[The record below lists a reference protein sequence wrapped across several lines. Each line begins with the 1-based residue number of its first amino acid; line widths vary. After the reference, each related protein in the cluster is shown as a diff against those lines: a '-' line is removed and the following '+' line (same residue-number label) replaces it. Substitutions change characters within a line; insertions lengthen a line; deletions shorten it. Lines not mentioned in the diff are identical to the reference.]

1 MEVDVAP
8 FFTHGVSLP
17 NPRLLASA
25 NLIAL
30 LDDPDIYDESVV
42 WPEHSH
48 VRRAHGIE
56 LRRGCDGL
64 VRPRPIE
71 EVFVEGQ
78 THDDVAVRLGLD
90 ARQRWVDHLRVRSIV
105 ARGDRAKE
113 ASRRCDDFVFG
124 SRHGNS
130 APSSSTPRR
139 VERPKAPGPS
149 VRHAEWCCPVVP
161 NVTPAPYTSDDTPR
175 VAATFVHS
183 PPAVPHGLTFRA
195 APSDRLGRV

>member
-1 MEVDVAP
+1 MDVAP

-30 LDDPDIYDESVV
+30 LDDPDIHDESVV

-64 VRPRPIE
+64 VRPCQIE

-90 ARQRWVDHLRVRSIV
+90 ARQRWIDHSRVRSIV
-105 ARGDRAKE
+105 ARGDRTKE
-113 ASRRCDDFVFG
+113 ASSRRDDLVFW
-124 SRHGNS
+124 SRHGKWRK
-130 APSSSTPRR
+130 STAGSRRR
-139 VERPKAPGPS
+139 VL
-149 VRHAEWCCPVVP
+149 RHANGGDERFH
-161 NVTPAPYTSDDTPR
+161 TSHRAMESDKESARILPR
-175 VAATFVHS
+175 DAVTFVS
-183 PPAVPHGLTFRA
+183 N
-195 APSDRLGRV
+195 SDSQQKLRKSLRYH

>member
-30 LDDPDIYDESVV
+30 LDDPDIHDESVV

-64 VRPRPIE
+64 VRPCQIE

-90 ARQRWVDHLRVRSIV
+90 ARQRWIDHLRVRSIV
-105 ARGDRAKE
+105 ARGDRTKE
-113 ASRRCDDFVFG
+113 ASSRRDDLVFWR
-124 SRHGNS
+124 RHGKRTGTEIFTPLI
-130 APSSSTPRR
+130 APWR
-139 VERPKAPGPS
+139 VIKRAPGS
-149 VRHAEWCCPVVP
+149 MR
-161 NVTPAPYTSDDTPR
+161 
-175 VAATFVHS
+175 
-183 PPAVPHGLTFRA
+183 
-195 APSDRLGRV
+195 

>member
-64 VRPRPIE
+64 VRPCQIE

-90 ARQRWVDHLRVRSIV
+90 ARQRWIDHLRVRSIV
-105 ARGDRAKE
+105 ARGDRTKE
-113 ASRRCDDFVFG
+113 ASSRRDDLVFWR
-124 SRHGNS
+124 RHGKRRKGPRFHTPDTSHRAMESDKESARINAVTLVSNS
-130 APSSSTPRR
+130 DSQQKLRKSS
-139 VERPKAPGPS
+139 
-149 VRHAEWCCPVVP
+149 
-161 NVTPAPYTSDDTPR
+161 
-175 VAATFVHS
+175 AATETNAQL
-183 PPAVPHGLTFRA
+183 PAVYLRPGHA
-195 APSDRLGRV
+195 H

>member
-64 VRPRPIE
+64 VRPCQIE

-90 ARQRWVDHLRVRSIV
+90 ARQRWVNHLRVRSIV
-105 ARGDRAKE
+105 ARCDRAKE

-124 SRHGNS
+124 SRHGTEIVLFTSPRAVMN
-130 APSSSTPRR
+130 ARRNRSTS
-139 VERPKAPGPS
+139 E
-149 VRHAEWCCPVVP
+149 RHAEWCCPVVP
-161 NVTPAPYTSDDTPR
+161 NVTPPYTSDDTPR
-175 VAATFVHS
+175 VAATFPTIS
-183 PPAVPHGLTFRA
+183 
-195 APSDRLGRV
+195 